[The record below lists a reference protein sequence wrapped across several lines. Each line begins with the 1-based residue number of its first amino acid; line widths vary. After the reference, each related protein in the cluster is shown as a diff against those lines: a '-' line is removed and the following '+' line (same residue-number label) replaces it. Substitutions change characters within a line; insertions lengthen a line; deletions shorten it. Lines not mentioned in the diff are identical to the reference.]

1 MPSEYEHFGDLSPE
15 EHLKEVQ
22 DMHKVCKGEPHQTK
36 KGGWYHLASDAID
49 CGVFIFFIRTVFF
62 LTPTLPLASY
72 GKLLLA
78 TGVSWIFYTSC
89 KCAQSAWAYM
99 ELTHRNMLQ
108 EKKEIEAHPEQE
120 RMELRVLYANQGFQ
134 EPLLSQMT
142 DFVCSDSSLLLDTML
157 REELHIQLENYP
169 HPLKQGGM
177 KACGGMLG
185 LLLFFPIALT
195 VSYTVS
201 VLLAA
206 LVISALFALK
216 TRLINNAVTPAI
228 VWGVGIFITTI
239 SFCCSVIRLF

>member
-1 MPSEYEHFGDLSPE
+1 
-15 EHLKEVQ
+15 
-22 DMHKVCKGEPHQTK
+22 
-36 KGGWYHLASDAID
+36 
-49 CGVFIFFIRTVFF
+49 
-62 LTPTLPLASY
+62 
-72 GKLLLA
+72 
-78 TGVSWIFYTSC
+78 
-89 KCAQSAWAYM
+89 
-99 ELTHRNMLQ
+99 
-108 EKKEIEAHPEQE
+108 
-120 RMELRVLYANQGFQ
+120 MELRALYANQGFQ

-177 KACGGMLG
+177 KACGGILG